1 MVRIFKHDTRINL
14 RKRAVDAPLRLIR
27 ALYMENQNFF
37 KPPTSKVTTSIY
49 RQSKEYYDH
58 DNQSCNLRRQ
68 DRKKSLA

>member
-37 KPPTSKVTTSIY
+37 KLAHFKSYNLNLPPKQGV
-49 RQSKEYYDH
+49 
-58 DNQSCNLRRQ
+58 L
-68 DRKKSLA
+68 